1 MDSIHIAKLRREQ
14 EELQNRPL
22 KAVDSIA
29 VTKARR
35 EQAQIS
41 SDLQGCREGFVDCK
55 GAM

>member
-14 EELQNRPL
+14 EELQNQPM

-41 SDLQGCREGFVDCK
+41 RDVI
-55 GAM
+55 